1 MRTLKFLL
9 RKEFRQI
16 FRDPSIL
23 RLVLIMP
30 VIQLLILPWA
40 ADYEIKN
47 IKLAVVDNDHSEYAR
62 QLINK
67 ISASGYFILTDYTSS
82 YEHSLGKIEEDKADL
97 VLQIPDHFERD
108 LIKEDKAAL
117 FMAVNAING
126 TKANLGSAYLRSIIQ
141 DYNREVRTEWIQFP
155 RFSPETQIETTSSN
169 WFNPQMNYKY
179 FMVPGILVILL
190 TMIGSNLTAINIVK
204 EKEIGTIEQINVT
217 PVKKYHFI
225 LGKLIPFWIFG
236 LFTLT
241 LGLTIAWLAYGI
253 LPAGSF
259 LTIYI
264 FAAVYLLAVLGLG
277 LLISTYSVNQQQSML
292 LSFFVM
298 MIFVLLGGLYT
309 SIDSMPEWAKWI
321 TRFNPVSYFIDVM
334 RMVVLKGSSLSD
346 IKYHLLIM
354 GGFALLFNTWAIIS
368 YRKRS

>member
-47 IKLAVVDNDHSEYAR
+47 IKLAVVDNDHSEYSR

-67 ISASGYFILTDYTSS
+67 IGSSGYFILTDYTSS
-82 YEHSLGKIEEDKADL
+82 YEHSLEMIEKDKADL
-97 VLQIPDHFERD
+97 VLQIPPHFEKD
-108 LIKEDKAAL
+108 LVKEDKATL

-126 TKANLGSAYLRSIIQ
+126 TKANLGGAYLRTIIQ

-155 RFSPETQIETTSSN
+155 RFSPETQIEVTSSN

-190 TMIGSNLTAINIVK
+190 TMIGTNLTAINIVK

-225 LGKLIPFWIFG
+225 LGKLIPFWLFG

-241 LGLTIAWLAYGI
+241 LGLTIARLAYGI

-259 LTIYI
+259 LTIYV

-277 LLISTYSVNQQQSML
+277 LLISTYSANQQQSML

-298 MIFVLLGGLYT
+298 MIFILLGGLYT

-321 TRFNPVSYFIDVM
+321 TRFNPVSYFIEVM
-334 RMVVLKGSSLSD
+334 RMVVLKGSSLAD

-354 GGFALLFNTWAIIS
+354 GGFAVGFNTWAIIS